1 MQIILVQTEVEQA
14 LRNYVASRL
23 TLAVG
28 TTFSIDLAATR
39 GANGITATIDLVEP
53 GQTPPVAAPAPVGK
67 LAGVKPETAPKAV
80 EAVQTTQVA
89 SAAVAT
95 QEQAT
100 APAADV
106 VETAVT
112 AAAPAAEETETATA
126 AAPAEAAQTGE
137 AAPAGTK
144 SLFGNL
150 GRPKNS

>member
-67 LAGVKPETAPKAV
+67 LAGVKPETAAKAV
-80 EAVQTTQVA
+80 EAVQATQVA
-89 SAAVAT
+89 PAAVAT

-106 VETAVT
+106 AETAAT
-112 AAAPAAEETETATA
+112 PAAEETETATPA
-126 AAPAEAAQTGE
+126 ATAEAAQTGE